1 VHDLVQRAVSDTS
14 VYSISEKLS
23 HLNLNVLSN
32 VEMGCSLSLLSSIKN
47 LLTLVGVLPALSR

>member
-47 LLTLVGVLPALSR
+47 LLTLVSVLPALSR

>member
-1 VHDLVQRAVSDTS
+1 MHDLVQRAVSDTS